1 MCYNRFI
8 DWGNSVVLSPRQLRG
23 FSFGELSMKLATA
36 INANTY
42 RAIVP
47 TLKLADI
54 SSASLLDTLL
64 ANGVGTRKDAVPY
77 VVFYVTQLPKVTRKP
92 YEGQRGW
99 TFGRGTAEQR
109 RTDRILDN
117 IFVDVEADAKKPK
130 TSKKKDKV
138 TKLVTA
144 YQAMTAAEKRRF
156 LASI

>member
-1 MCYNRFI
+1 
-8 DWGNSVVLSPRQLRG
+8 
-23 FSFGELSMKLATA
+23 MKLATA

-54 SSASLLDTLL
+54 PSASLLDTLL

-156 LASI
+156 LAAI

>member
-1 MCYNRFI
+1 
-8 DWGNSVVLSPRQLRG
+8 
-23 FSFGELSMKLATA
+23 MKLATY
-36 INANTY
+36 INPRTY

-54 SSASLLDTLL
+54 ESASLLDTLL
-64 ANGVGTRKDAVPY
+64 SNGVGTRKDAVPY

-99 TFGRGTAEQR
+99 TFGRGTAEQK

-117 IFVDVEADAKKPK
+117 IFVDVNADAKKPK
-130 TSKKKDKV
+130 ASKKKDKV
-138 TKLVTA
+138 ARLVSA
-144 YQAMTAAEKRRF
+144 YEAMSAAEKRRF

>member
-1 MCYNRFI
+1 
-8 DWGNSVVLSPRQLRG
+8 
-23 FSFGELSMKLATA
+23 MKLATA
-36 INANTY
+36 INTRTY

-64 ANGVGTRKDAVPY
+64 VNGVGTRKDAVPY
-77 VVFYVTQLPKVTRKP
+77 VVFYVSELSTTTRKP

-99 TFGRGTAEQR
+99 TFGRGTAEQK

-138 TKLVTA
+138 TRLVTA

-156 LASI
+156 LAAI

>member
-1 MCYNRFI
+1 
-8 DWGNSVVLSPRQLRG
+8 
-23 FSFGELSMKLATA
+23 MKLATA
-36 INANTY
+36 INTRTY

-64 ANGVGTRKDAVPY
+64 VNGVGTRKDAVPY
-77 VVFYVTQLPKVTRKP
+77 VVFYVSELSTTTRKP

-99 TFGRGTAEQR
+99 TFGRGTAEQK

-130 TSKKKDKV
+130 TSKKKDKG

-156 LASI
+156 LAAI

>member
-1 MCYNRFI
+1 
-8 DWGNSVVLSPRQLRG
+8 
-23 FSFGELSMKLATA
+23 MKLATA
-36 INANTY
+36 INANIY

-77 VVFYVTQLPKVTRKP
+77 VVFYVSELSTTTRKP

-99 TFGRGTAEQR
+99 TFGRGTAEQK

-117 IFVDVEADAKKPK
+117 IFVDVCADAKKPK
-130 TSKKKDKV
+130 ASKKLDKV
-138 TKLVTA
+138 ARLVKT
-144 YQAMTAAEKRRF
+144 YEGMTAAEKRRF